1 MAGFHSA
8 LAPWVGGAGVP
19 PSRPGFR
26 SMLGWWAGG
35 AGAHI
40 VTAPPP
46 QVSSGGGHRV
56 ELPRDLREALRNRII
71 REDDLL
77 LLIIASQF
85 AKRLQ

>member
-1 MAGFHSA
+1 
-8 LAPWVGGAGVP
+8 
-19 PSRPGFR
+19 
-26 SMLGWWAGG
+26 MLGWWAGG

-40 VTAPPP
+40 VTTPPP